1 MKKLY
6 PLFFYLF
13 SCINLPINATPIDSI
28 FANLKVKE
36 LSLLTKNNRLDL
48 LDYINCGQKSK
59 VDNRY
64 GGQTL
69 LTVKND
75 HYISLSQTPVS
86 NVEMVLLQNMAGDT
100 IVCMISTLNRPY
112 EESTI
117 QFYDLQ
123 GHDCAPL
130 FSVPLT
136 SSLLTETHPAIDTLF
151 IPVTVHYDKATAVF
165 VFKPSVAHLPHEEQ
179 KKLADKLLEVRYKWE
194 SATLIK
200 LEPSR

>member
-13 SCINLPINATPIDSI
+13 ICINLPINATPIDSI

-48 LDYINCGQKSK
+48 LDYINCGQESK

-86 NVEMVLLQNMAGDT
+86 NVEMLLLQNMVGDT
-100 IVCMISTLNRPY
+100 IVCMISTLKRPY

-130 FSVPLT
+130 FSVPST
-136 SSLLTETHPAIDTLF
+136 TSLLTETHPAIDTLF
-151 IPVTVHYDKATAVF
+151 IPVTVYYDKATVVF

-179 KKLADKLLEVRYKWE
+179 KKLAGKLLELRYKWE
-194 SATLIK
+194 SSTWVK
-200 LEPSR
+200 L